1 MEIRISTTLMPVDS
15 ADEAD
20 APPCPLSGDKPSF
33 HQIFEA
39 EETPL
44 LRFAHGLTGVRE
56 TAEDLVQEAFLRLH
70 QHWADVQQ
78 PRAWLYRCLRNL
90 AINHLR
96 QRNRESP
103 LDDDHEWEGPARTA
117 DHQLG
122 RMEAVG
128 TLRLLVSE
136 LDDGDRQL
144 LKLKYQEEL
153 KYDQIAARTGLSAGN
168 VGYKLHHLLKG
179 LADSL
184 RRMGVESAEG

>member
-1 MEIRISTTLMPVDS
+1 MEIRISNTLMPVEP
-15 ADEAD
+15 AEEAVA
-20 APPCPLSGDKPSF
+20 APCLPVEEKPTLR
-33 HQIFEA
+33 QIFEV

-70 QHWADVQQ
+70 QHWAEVQQ
-78 PRAWLYRCLRNL
+78 PRPWLYRCLRNL

-96 QRNRESP
+96 QRKRESP
-103 LDDDHEWEGPARTA
+103 LDETREWESPTAPA
-117 DHQLG
+117 DHDLS

-128 TLRLLVSE
+128 SLRLLVSE
-136 LDDGDRQL
+136 LDDEDRQL
-144 LKLKYQEEL
+144 LELKYREEL
-153 KYDQIAARTGLSAGN
+153 KYDQIANRTGLSAGN

>member
-1 MEIRISTTLMPVDS
+1 MEIRISNTLMPVET

-20 APPCPLSGDKPSF
+20 APPRPASGDRASF
-33 HQIFEA
+33 RQIFEA

-44 LRFAHGLTGVRE
+44 LRFAHGLTGIRE

-96 QRNRESP
+96 QRNRETP
-103 LDDDHEWEGPARTA
+103 LEDSHEWQAPTPSA
-117 DHQLG
+117 DRDLS

-136 LDDGDRQL
+136 LDDDDRQL
-144 LKLKYQEEL
+144 LELKYREEL

>member
-1 MEIRISTTLMPVDS
+1 MEIRISNTLMPVDS
-15 ADEAD
+15 IDEKVEAVSPTMVD
-20 APPCPLSGDKPSF
+20 RLTLR
-33 HQIFEA
+33 QIFEA

-70 QHWADVQQ
+70 KHWGEVQQ
-78 PRAWLYRCLRNL
+78 PRPWLYRCLRNL

-96 QRNRESP
+96 QRKRESP
-103 LDDDHEWEGPARTA
+103 LDDTQEWEGPGRTA
-117 DHQLG
+117 DHDLA

-128 TLRLLVSE
+128 SLRLLVSE
-136 LDDGDRQL
+136 LDDEDREL
-144 LKLKYQEEL
+144 LELKYHEEL
-153 KYDQIAARTGLSAGN
+153 KYDQIANRTGLSAGN

>member
-1 MEIRISTTLMPVDS
+1 MEARISNTLMPVDPS
-15 ADEAD
+15 RIAVVALRPAMEE
-20 APPCPLSGDKPSF
+20 KPTLRQVF
-33 HQIFEA
+33 DA

-70 QHWADVQQ
+70 QHWTEVQQ
-78 PRAWLYRCLRNL
+78 PRPWLYRCLRNL

-96 QRNRESP
+96 QRKRESP
-103 LDDDHEWEGPARTA
+103 LDDQREWEGPSATA
-117 DHQLG
+117 DHDLG
-122 RMEAVG
+122 RMEAMG

-136 LDDGDRQL
+136 LDEDDRQL
-144 LKLKYQEEL
+144 LELKYHGEL
-153 KYDQIAARTGLSAGN
+153 KYDQIAARTGLSTGN

-184 RRMGVESAEG
+184 RRLGVESAEG